1 MNAKIKSALAK
12 INEPIK
18 ERLYTIANLIE
29 ITSCG
34 MDINGSMANKKY
46 TGKLQG
52 ILCTLEDLNIIT
64 FQEYDDLFEY
74 FCNCYCEEGEN
85 E

>member
-1 MNAKIKSALAK
+1 MNDEIKRALAK
-12 INEPIK
+12 INVIIIG
-18 ERLYTIANLIE
+18 RLYTIANLIE

-52 ILCTLEDLNIIT
+52 VLCTLEDLNIIT
-64 FQEYDDLFEY
+64 HQEYDDLFEY
-74 FCNCYCEEGEN
+74 FCNCYREEGEN